1 MTATPWAVYR
11 RGMIDSIHLTL
22 ADANAAAENLRRTTM
37 RDSDVQVRPRPPVAP
52 GWRAPRHDE
61 ARP

>member
-1 MTATPWAVYR
+1 MTATPWAVELR
-11 RGMIDSIHLTL
+11 RMVHSVHMTKAA
-22 ADANAAAENLRRTTM
+22 ADATAAELRKSCQ

-52 GWRAPRHDE
+52 GWRAPRHEE